1 MFELV
6 KLFRHANPEVN
17 GAVADAAVKRK
28 FLQGISPALEKGLF
42 TFCNNPLSDGV
53 SRDKLL
59 QHCRDANEAVKVNM
73 ATTQVKRCQSKQ
85 ISWKQFRINRTNQ

>member
-73 ATTQVKRCQSKQ
+73 ATTQVKEVSKQ
-85 ISWKQFRINRTNQ
+85 TNLMEAISNYRTNQ